1 MREETKYR
9 LSSADKLGI
18 FAILILLAAEVALIA
33 RSGFMS

>member
-9 LSSADKLGI
+9 LSSADKIGI
-18 FAILILLAAEVALIA
+18 SAILILLAAELALIA